1 VNDHDGGIRICAH
14 DDGGGGEPDDDDDD
28 GAEPAETEKYL

>member
-14 DDGGGGEPDDDDDD
+14 DDGGGGETDDDDD
-28 GAEPAETEKYL
+28 GAGPAEAEKYL